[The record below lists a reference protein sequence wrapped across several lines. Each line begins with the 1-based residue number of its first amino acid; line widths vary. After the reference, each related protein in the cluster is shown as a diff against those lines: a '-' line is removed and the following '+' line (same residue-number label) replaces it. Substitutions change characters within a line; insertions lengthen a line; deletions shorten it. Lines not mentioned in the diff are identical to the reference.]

1 MRWPL
6 AAGRSLLS
14 TERCPFLSL
23 SSRRRRFCSQG
34 RYCSEAARGHWTMLA
49 QTDDVDRLESAERWN
64 VIASFGHA
72 IRWSYR
78 RSPPVSRK
86 PDGEWALPRC
96 FGDRAHGCRSEY
108 RLGAPILSPM
118 TGRLMDTL
126 VGVVSPSR
134 CLQKSR
140 CTAQRWNVSPSRRP
154 LERTP
159 PNTRLARSTSTS

>member
-6 AAGRSLLS
+6 AAGRWPLAARRSLLS

-49 QTDDVDRLESAERWN
+49 QTDDVDRLENAERWN
-64 VIASFGHA
+64 MIASFGHA

-86 PDGEWALPRC
+86 PDGDRDRSVATGPHRRTRRCCVTRERLSGGFDPATPLPLGRVSASCPSRGAQVVALQHHC
-96 FGDRAHGCRSEY
+96 VESARSEF
-108 RLGAPILSPM
+108 A
-118 TGRLMDTL
+118 
-126 VGVVSPSR
+126 
-134 CLQKSR
+134 
-140 CTAQRWNVSPSRRP
+140 
-154 LERTP
+154 
-159 PNTRLARSTSTS
+159 